1 MKTMTGP
8 QRFKQYLA
16 ILPPADREGWIFCHL
31 GNLYDET
38 ERLKNEVAKL
48 KAHNTRLRKKLP

>member
-1 MKTMTGP
+1 MTGA
-8 QRFKQYLA
+8 QGFKKYLA

-38 ERLKNEVAKL
+38 KRLKKEVAKL
-48 KAHNTRLRKKLP
+48 KAHNTRLKKKLSLL